1 MSEQAKKNPSEKA
14 EALRKLHHQ
23 PEVLVLPNAWD
34 CASARI
40 FEEAGFPAIA
50 TTSAGV
56 AFSLGYPDGQRIPRD
71 EMLAC
76 VKRIA
81 SRVRVPVTA
90 DLEAGYDDIA
100 KTAIGLIESGAV
112 GLNLEDL
119 EDANSRTLVELSRQV
134 QKIKAVRRVGEER
147 GVRIVINA
155 RTDQYLTQIGEAAK
169 RFDRACDRL
178 RAYIDAGAD
187 CVFVP
192 GINDEETIG
201 RFVEALK
208 FPLNILVGAGSPS
221 VSRLRELGVRRVS
234 VGSGI
239 TRTAMGATRRAAEQ
253 LQRTGTY
260 SAMVDGAIPYA
271 EANGLFATELSNR
284 R

>member
-1 MSEQAKKNPSEKA
+1 
-14 EALRKLHHQ
+14 
-23 PEVLVLPNAWD
+23 
-34 CASARI
+34 
-40 FEEAGFPAIA
+40 
-50 TTSAGV
+50 
-56 AFSLGYPDGQRIPRD
+56 
-71 EMLAC
+71 MLAC

-260 SAMVDGAIPYA
+260 SAMADGAIPYA